1 MDVTR
6 RMGVALLAL
15 AVAGCESLPQGTFDD
30 FGKSVLGGVMG
41 TAAASA
47 SIEMAQK
54 AAEQMCS
61 SGNATCRNL
70 TMVTV
75 TGFTESFIDRLTQS
89 DVRKM
94 DEARRIS
101 IQTGK
106 TEEWKNP
113 ETGASGTVTSV
124 PAEPKPPEPTPVK
137 VQKDRLESLPVMVA
151 IGEPFVVANAGGANV
166 RGGPG
171 TAYEIV
177 DKLARNERIKA
188 IGKVRD
194 DDWYLVGRGEVGIG
208 YVFGELIEPWVAPPD
223 ATLDEALAEEPAPA
237 APAQEVDEV
246 QVQMA
251 SQCFTTTQRVTLANG
266 KSEEATVTSC
276 RTPDG
281 WVQV

>member
-1 MDVTR
+1 MR
-6 RMGVALLAL
+6 RVGVALLAL

-101 IQTGK
+101 IETGK
-106 TEEWKNP
+106 TEEWENP
-113 ETGASGTVTSV
+113 ETGASGTVSSV

-137 VQKDRLESLPVMVA
+137 VKKNRLESLPVMVA
-151 IGEPFVVANAGGANV
+151 IGEPYTVANAGGANV

-171 TAYEIV
+171 TAYEVV
-177 DKLARNERIKA
+177 DKLARAERVKA
-188 IGKVRD
+188 IGKVQD
-194 DDWYLVGRGEVGIG
+194 DDWYLVGRGDVGIG
-208 YVFGELIEPWVAPPD
+208 YVFGELLEPWVAPPD
-223 ATLDEALAEEPAPA
+223 ATLDEALSEDTAPA
-237 APAQEVDEV
+237 AQAPAQEVDEV

-251 SQCFTTTQRVTLANG
+251 SQCFTTTQSVKLANG
-266 KSEEATVTSC
+266 QTEEATVTSC

>member
-1 MDVTR
+1 MR
-6 RMGVALLAL
+6 RCGVALLAL
-15 AVAGCESLPQGTFDD
+15 AIAGCESLPQGTLDG

-47 SIEMAQK
+47 SIEMAQR
-54 AAEQMCS
+54 AAESMCS
-61 SGNATCRNL
+61 NDNATCRNL
-70 TMVTV
+70 TMVAV
-75 TGFTESFIDRLTQS
+75 TGFTESFIDQLTQS
-89 DVRKM
+89 DVRKI

-101 IQTGK
+101 IESGK
-106 TEEWKNP
+106 TEEWENP

-137 VQKDRLESLPVMVA
+137 VKKDRLANLPVMVA
-151 IGEPFVVANAGGANV
+151 VGEPYTVANAGGANV

-171 TAYEIV
+171 TAYEVV
-177 DKLARNERIKA
+177 DKLAKAERVNA

-208 YVFGELIEPWVAPPD
+208 YVFGELLEPWVAPPD
-223 ATLDEALAEEPAPA
+223 ATLDEALADEPAPA
-237 APAQEVDEV
+237 EAEQQEVAEV

-251 SQCFTTTQRVTLANG
+251 SQCFTTTQKVTLANG
-266 KSEEATVTSC
+266 RSEEAQVTSC
-276 RTPDG
+276 RTPEG